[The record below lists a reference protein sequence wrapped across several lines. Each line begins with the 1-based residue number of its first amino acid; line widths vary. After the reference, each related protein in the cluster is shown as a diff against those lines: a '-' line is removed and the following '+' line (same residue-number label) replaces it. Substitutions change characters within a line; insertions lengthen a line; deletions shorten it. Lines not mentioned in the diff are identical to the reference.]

1 MSDVTAPVANP
12 LNSAVSQLLSIYDDR
27 GLLTSS
33 MDVGSVKRM
42 LVHINNINNSV
53 LSSTR
58 DHVNAAKRLNDF
70 ALSLSRIA
78 RNSAPASEVLASR
91 MAEIAE
97 NLRTASD
104 ELTRNDAIPNWQP
117 PAAAN

>member
-1 MSDVTAPVANP
+1 MPDATAPSANP

-27 GLLTSS
+27 GLLQSS

-42 LVHINNINNSV
+42 LIHINNINSSV
-53 LSSTR
+53 LASTR

-70 ALSLSRIA
+70 ALSLLRIA
-78 RNSAPASEVLASR
+78 KNSGPASEILETRV
-91 MAEIAE
+91 AEIAE

-117 PAAAN
+117 PAAAD